1 MVAVFF
7 TGVVEAG
14 NIVCNKY
21 PTLLVALHILFFTKY
36 IEWIYLFFHIDLCCI
51 NDFGNILGVICGKL

>member
-36 IEWIYLFFHIDLCCI
+36 IEWIYLFFHIDCVVLT
-51 NDFGNILGVICGKL
+51 ILEIF